1 MVENICN
8 IHNTKNINVYTL
20 GNILKSIIKDQT
32 PNVNKNGQKLWIGNS
47 AKKKLNLNGELIIF
61 MMLHFIYN

>member
-1 MVENICN
+1 MGENICN

-20 GNILKSIIKDQT
+20 GNILKSLIKDQT

-47 AKKKLNLNGELIIF
+47 AKKFKFKWWINNF
-61 MMLHFIYN
+61 YDAPLHI